1 MMINLTPLMRR
12 LTAFGRDTSGNAT
25 MEFVMLFPFLLYMIF
40 SIAEV
45 GVMMTRTV
53 MLDRG
58 LDIAIRDLRLGLL
71 PGVTHDDIKTII
83 CDGAFLLG
91 ECEDTVMLNLE
102 PLTDYAA
109 FVSTGADCVDRTSEI
124 EPTITFNPGTE
135 SQIMYVRVC
144 LVVDPLF
151 PGSGIGAMLPK
162 DASGGYQIIAKSAFM
177 NEPG

>member
-1 MMINLTPLMRR
+1 MLNRPPALRRR
-12 LTAFGRDTSGNAT
+12 LTAFGRDTSGSAT
-25 MEFVMLFPFLLYMIF
+25 IEFVMLFPFLLYMIF
-40 SIAEV
+40 TIAEV
-45 GVMMTRTV
+45 GVLMTRTV

-58 LDIAIRDLRLGLL
+58 LDIAVRGLRLGLL
-71 PGVTHDDIKTII
+71 PGATADDIKTII

-91 ECEDTVMLNLE
+91 DCEDVVMLNLE
-102 PLTDYAA
+102 PLNDYST

-124 EPTITFNPGTE
+124 EPTITFNPGAE
-135 SQIMYVRVC
+135 SQIMFVRAC

-162 DASGGYQIIAKSAFM
+162 DASGGYRIIAKSAFM

>member
-1 MMINLTPLMRR
+1 MRC

-25 MEFVMLFPFLLYMIF
+25 MEFVVLFPFLLYMIF
-40 SIAEV
+40 TIAEV
-45 GVMMTRTV
+45 GVLMTRTV

-58 LDIAIRDLRLGLL
+58 LDIAVRDLRLGLL
-71 PGVTHDDIKTII
+71 PGATHDDIKTII
-83 CDGAFLLG
+83 CEGAFLLG

-102 PLTDYAA
+102 PLTDYAT
-109 FVSTGADCVDRTSEI
+109 FVSTGGDCVDRTSEI
-124 EPTITFNPGTE
+124 EPTTTFTPGAE
-135 SQIMYVRVC
+135 SEIMFVRAC

-162 DASGGYQIIAKSAFM
+162 DASGGYRIIAKSAFM